1 MATATTPEHIET
13 HARAEPVAERTQRA
27 ESRRV
32 TIDVNLATLIAV
44 GALALTAFTYL
55 NIRIDSVATELRGE
69 IRGVNARIDSLDAK
83 LDKLSAEQRAEN
95 REINAKIDKQGAEI
109 NAKIDKQGAEISA
122 RLDRLFELVASQGR
136 RDTRGTQ

>member
-1 MATATTPEHIET
+1 MS
-13 HARAEPVAERTQRA
+13 ERTQRA

-83 LDKLSAEQRAEN
+83 LDKLSAEQRAES

-109 NAKIDKQGAEISA
+109 NAKIDKQGAEINA

-136 RDTRGTQ
+136 ERAR

>member
-1 MATATTPEHIET
+1 MATATTSEHVET
-13 HARAEPVAERTQRA
+13 PPRAEPVAERTQRA

-69 IRGVNARIDSLDAK
+69 IRGVSARIDSLDAK
-83 LDKLSAEQRAEN
+83 
-95 REINAKIDKQGAEI
+95 IDRQGAEI
-109 NAKIDKQGAEISA
+109 NAKIDKQGAEINA
-122 RLDRLFELVASQGR
+122 RFDKVNERLDRLFELVASQGR
-136 RDTRGTQ
+136 RDTR